1 MSVKLFLSEQRA
13 MKLWLL
19 HVVDSLSCFSQ
30 YQHDMFETAKA
41 FKQASSANRLGSMPR
56 ASHVCCPAAGRRGVV
71 CVQCFRHFKS
81 AGSKSV
87 HGRCSGV
94 PTCTQRIVDAARAHG
109 HAVVVADVQHRSLHD
124 VFGFVFC
131 MKCSRHSESNLIDL
145 QRPCR
150 SACKKW
156 ERRDLNRM
164 LGGRH
169 PWKLDVKLSGMRAV
183 AGRLL
188 VQPEVPCFP
197 ELAVGVG
204 QGAEASDE
212 GRNLFGFDDAEA
224 DPFEALSQCSVF

>member
-1 MSVKLFLSEQRA
+1 MAVARCRFLV
-13 MKLWLL
+13 M
-19 HVVDSLSCFSQ
+19 FSQ

-71 CVQCFRHFKS
+71 CVRCYRHFR

-109 HAVVVADVQHRSLHD
+109 HAVVVADLQHRSVRD
-124 VFGFVFC
+124 VFGFVFR
-131 MKCSRHSESNLIDL
+131 MKCSRHGESNLIDL

-156 ERRDLNRM
+156 ERRGLNRM

-169 PWKLDVKLSGMRAV
+169 PWKLDVKLSCMKSV
-183 AGRLL
+183 AGKFL

-197 ELAVGVG
+197 ELAAGVG
-204 QGAEASDE
+204 QGAVASNE
-212 GRNLFGFDDAEA
+212 GRNLFGFDEAEA
-224 DPFEALSQCSVF
+224 DPFEALSQLSVF